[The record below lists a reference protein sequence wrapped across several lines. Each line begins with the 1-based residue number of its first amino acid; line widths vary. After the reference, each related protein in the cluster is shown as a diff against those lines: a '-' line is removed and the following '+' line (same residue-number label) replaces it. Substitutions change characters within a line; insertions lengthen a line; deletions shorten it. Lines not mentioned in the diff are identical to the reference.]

1 MQDMQKRILFLG
13 TFFIVFFLVVPVL
26 FFSSQQKNTKH
37 PKEIETK
44 EKIPLDHA
52 TISKLLQDILKECL
66 PLQTLQADISE
77 DGIVTLSASMTKKD
91 AKKLIQQHNLPL
103 KPALLFLH
111 DPIPLELMFRLES
124 TIDNLSI
131 FLLKFEIEKIDL
143 TELINSQL
151 SDALIRIANTHCKI
165 QSEILSIQTIPGGF
179 SIQFRP

>member
-13 TFFIVFFLVVPVL
+13 TFYIVFFLVVPVL

-91 AKKLIQQHNLPL
+91 AKKTH
-103 KPALLFLH
+103 PATQSSIKTCTSVSSRS
-111 DPIPLELMFRLES
+111 DS
-124 TIDNLSI
+124 VGIDVSFGI
-131 FLLKFEIEKIDL
+131 HY
-143 TELINSQL
+143 
-151 SDALIRIANTHCKI
+151 R
-165 QSEILSIQTIPGGF
+165 
-179 SIQFRP
+179 